1 MNTEDV
7 AQRIKTACEAKGV
20 SLYKAGIDS
29 GAGRNLYSNLCR
41 GSEPSVSKL
50 KQIADYLGVSVDYLL
65 SGEESKQIIS
75 NSNIVGEISG
85 TAAIGEGNSITIAP
99 TSDMSEDEKELL
111 RIFKKLD
118 RRGQNDLMHLA
129 YQAEDAFESK
139 K

>member
-65 SGEESKQIIS
+65 SGEESKQIITG
-75 NSNIVGEISG
+75 SNIVGEISG

-99 TSDMSEDEKELL
+99 VSDISEDEKEIL
-111 RIFKKLD
+111 RIFRKLD
-118 RRGQNDLMHLA
+118 RRGRNNLMHLA